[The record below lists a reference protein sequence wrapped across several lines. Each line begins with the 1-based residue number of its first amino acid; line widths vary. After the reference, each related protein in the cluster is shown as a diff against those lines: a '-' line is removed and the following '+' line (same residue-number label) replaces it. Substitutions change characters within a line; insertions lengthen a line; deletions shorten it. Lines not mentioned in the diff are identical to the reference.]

1 MLKMSD
7 ICKKQMINEFGF
19 TNSELLSIEEFM
31 NDNNHEMAR
40 DILDTLIKSKTL
52 NCKQKIIV
60 SYIVGTSAEAAR
72 DKEKDIIIEPDMS
85 KFAG

>member
-7 ICKKQMINEFGF
+7 HCKKQMTNEFGF

-31 NDNNHEMAR
+31 NGNNCKTAKE
-40 DILDTLIKSKTL
+40 ILDALIKSKTL

-60 SYIVGTSAEAAR
+60 SYVVGTSAEAAR
-72 DKEKDIIIEPDMS
+72 DKEKDIIIES
-85 KFAG
+85 NISTFAG